1 MRFPMVSEIASK
13 DVVSIDINSSLN
25 AAIEKMMSNNH
36 RNIIITG
43 ANSFKILTVH
53 NMLSFKSQKIDLNTP
68 LKELP
73 LTIVNTINHK
83 TDILGTIEFLN
94 CEIEYICVL
103 NDNDSLYGII
113 SHTDIITN
121 IDPDALMENFCL
133 YDFLRLSKRAK
144 WVQKEVQTAILL
156 KEMLAD
162 SLDSV
167 VVVEDSK
174 PLGIFTTKDIM
185 RLVKEDCDTSAPISR
200 YMTSPVDTISRQASV
215 KETLSFLAIKHY
227 KRVVVVDED
236 GKIAGVVSQKEL
248 ISMTYSNWA
257 ILMKRHQDELSQI
270 NKKLLNNS
278 EHFENL
284 ATKDALTGLYNRH
297 KFSELFTSLQKHM
310 IEREEELAII
320 MVDIDHFKHV
330 NDTYGHNQGDRILM
344 EVAKSLKSNLRHM
357 DVVCRWGG
365 EEFIMLLPT
374 ADLANAILLANKA
387 RMRLQELEHQNI
399 GTVTAS
405 FGVAL
410 VSSSDSLQN
419 AVEKA
424 DKALYEAK
432 ESGRNCVKIY

>member
-1 MRFPMVSEIASK
+1 MRFPKVSEIASK
-13 DVVSIDINSSLN
+13 EVVSIDINSSLN
-25 AAIEKMMSNNH
+25 AAIEKMMLNNH

-43 ANSFKILTVH
+43 ANAFKILTVH
-53 NMLSFKSQKIDLNTP
+53 NILSFKSQKIDLNTP
-68 LKELP
+68 LKELS
-73 LTIVNTINHK
+73 LTTVNTINHRA
-83 TDILGTIEFLN
+83 DILSTIEFLN

-121 IDPDALMENFCL
+121 IDPDALMESFCL

-144 WVQKEVQTAILL
+144 WVQKEMQTAILL
-156 KEMLAD
+156 KDMLAD

-167 VVVEDSK
+167 VVVENFK

-185 RLVKEDCDTSAPISR
+185 RLVKEDCDTTAPISR
-200 YMTSPVDTISRQASV
+200 YMTSPVDTISKHASV
-215 KETLSFLAIKHY
+215 KETLNFLATKHY

-278 EHFENL
+278 EHLENL

-297 KFSELFTSLQKHM
+297 KCSELFISLKQHM
-310 IEREEELAII
+310 NEREEAFSIV
-320 MVDIDHFKHV
+320 MVDIDHFKHI
-330 NDTYGHNQGDRILM
+330 NDTYGHNQGDRVLT

-365 EEFIMLLPT
+365 EEFVMLLPT

-387 RMRLQELEHQNI
+387 RIRLQELVHESI
-399 GTVTAS
+399 GTITAS

-410 VSSSDSLQN
+410 IAQNDSLQG
-419 AVEKA
+419 AIEKA

-432 ESGRNCVKIY
+432 ESGRNCVKVS